1 MAYRN
6 GKKVPR
12 RPYKKNFLYNEPN
25 VTAKQL
31 GKLIF
36 SLKWDKNDIF
46 VSTSPEDKIKCFNT
60 DNFGFKWEIKGLGE
74 YNIIADGFNDYAI
87 FVVANDEIIS
97 VLRRSDGHCLY
108 KIDVNSHPNQR
119 LRDLGF
125 RDLDCPAHDEFDDI
139 ANI

>member
-1 MAYRN
+1 VAYRN

-87 FVVANDEIIS
+87 FVVAILSLEDPMDT
-97 VLRRSDGHCLY
+97 VCT
-108 KIDVNSHPNQR
+108 R
-119 LRDLGF
+119 LTLTATRT
-125 RDLDCPAHDEFDDI
+125 
-139 ANI
+139 NV